1 MRAYPWHALPR
12 VTREQARWTGALAD
26 IVDAQALSRARE
38 TLASLLDVAI
48 AVVPG
53 PVGAVS
59 ASELPASLAASVVAV
74 ALERP
79 GARVAIE
86 LDPSASLAA
95 IDRVLGGEGVAGA
108 GPMLLSPI
116 EQGVLAFVAARA
128 CEGSGLVVADVLTT
142 REGLLAWLGDGA
154 IAWWSLTVSLGAR
167 ASSARVWMPSRSLAA
182 FDGSVARAL
191 PASIGDVGVGLAIRV
206 GHARLPAGEVRSLG
220 VGDVLLPDELAAE
233 RHEGTPR
240 WSEAR
245 LVGRSGGVVVRLSRA
260 DEGFRV
266 EGVERAS
273 VVRSATILEETMSED
288 AQAVRTDELSEVAEV
303 PVELAIELGRIEL
316 RVRELAAL
324 VPGRVISARLP
335 VGREVTLRAGD
346 RVVAE
351 GELVDI
357 DGELGVRITRV
368 ARS

>member
-1 MRAYPWHALPR
+1 
-12 VTREQARWTGALAD
+12 
-26 IVDAQALSRARE
+26 
-38 TLASLLDVAI
+38 
-48 AVVPG
+48 
-53 PVGAVS
+53 
-59 ASELPASLAASVVAV
+59 
-74 ALERP
+74 
-79 GARVAIE
+79 
-86 LDPSASLAA
+86 
-95 IDRVLGGEGVAGA
+95 
-108 GPMLLSPI
+108 
-116 EQGVLAFVAARA
+116 
-128 CEGSGLVVADVLTT
+128 
-142 REGLLAWLGDGA
+142 
-154 IAWWSLTVSLGAR
+154 
-167 ASSARVWMPSRSLAA
+167 
-182 FDGSVARAL
+182 
-191 PASIGDVGVGLAIRV
+191 
-206 GHARLPAGEVRSLG
+206 
-220 VGDVLLPDELAAE
+220 
-233 RHEGTPR
+233 
-240 WSEAR
+240 
-245 LVGRSGGVVVRLSRA
+245 VVRLSRA